1 MNVIPKEN
9 ALPLISVIIPAYNA
23 AETLEKACE
32 SVLTQDYGNV
42 ELVVVNDGSKDNT
55 AMLLENLCQKWP
67 GLRAVNQAN
76 GGVCRAR
83 NAGLECARGEYVA
96 FLDADDEML
105 PGSLTMLFGLLQQ
118 HGCDIAAGNFLRQ
131 YPGKEEAPRAYRYGA
146 PLFCWKD
153 TQALENT
160 LKDHPATY
168 TVWGKLYRREAIGQ
182 TRFVEGRKIHEDS
195 FFIFEL
201 YRKQPGVMVTEEP
214 VTRHYM
220 TPHSASRTAF
230 SDKFLDMLYF
240 AQCKCDIIEKEFPQY
255 RDLGRNVLIKASLA
269 LLNVLCSAKD
279 GSYKATEQQCL
290 QIVHSNAK
298 YFIPAIPRDVRLF
311 RIVRLRL
318 YWLYKLVY
326 RIYRKIR

>member
-1 MNVIPKEN
+1 MTVKAN
-9 ALPLISVIIPAYNA
+9 LPLISVIIPAYNA
-23 AETLEKACE
+23 AATLEAACE

-55 AMLLENLCQKWP
+55 AELLEQLSRRWP
-67 GLRAVNQAN
+67 GLRAVHQAN

-83 NAGLECARGEYVA
+83 NAGLDCAGGEYVA

-105 PGSLTMLFGLLQQ
+105 PGSLTRLFGLLQQ
-118 HGCDIAAGNFLRQ
+118 HSCDIAAGNFLRQ
-131 YPGKEEAPRAYRYGA
+131 YPGREDAPRAYRYGG
-146 PLFCWKD
+146 PLLTWKGK
-153 TQALENT
+153 QALENT

-168 TVWGKLYRREAIGQ
+168 TVWGKLYRRDAIGQ
-182 TRFVEGRKIHEDS
+182 TRFREGRKIHEDS

-201 YRKQPGVMVTEEP
+201 YCKQPGVVITEEP

-220 TPHSASRTAF
+220 TPHSASRTGF

-240 AQCKCDIIEKEFPQY
+240 AQCKCEILEKEYPEF
-255 RDLGRNVLIKASLA
+255 RDLGRNVVVKASLA
-269 LLNVLCSAKD
+269 LLNMLCLTNDPK
-279 GSYKATEQQCL
+279 YRETERQCL
-290 QIVHSNAK
+290 HNVHTNAK

-318 YWLYKLVY
+318 YGLYKLVY
-326 RIYRKIR
+326 RTYRKFR

>member
-1 MNVIPKEN
+1 MHITTTDHI
-9 ALPLISVIIPAYNA
+9 LPLISVIIPAYNA
-23 AETLEKACE
+23 ASTLEAACE

-42 ELVVVNDGSKDNT
+42 ELVVVNDGSTDDT
-55 AMLLENLCQKWP
+55 EALLESLQQRWP
-67 GLRAVNQAN
+67 KLRGVTQPN

-83 NAGLECARGEYVA
+83 NAGLDCAGGEYVA

-105 PGSLTMLFGLLQQ
+105 PGSLSLLYGLLQQ
-118 HGCDIAAGNFLRQ
+118 QECDIAAGNFLRQ
-131 YPGKEEAPRAYRYGA
+131 YPGRGDAPRAYRYGA
-146 PLFCWKD
+146 PLLTWKG

-182 TRFVEGRKIHEDS
+182 TRFVVGRKIHEDS

-201 YRKQPGVMVTEEP
+201 YRKQPGVVVTEEP

-220 TPHSASRTAF
+220 TPQSASRTGF

-240 AQCKCDIIEKEFPQY
+240 AQCKCDILEKEYPQY
-255 RDLGRNVLIKASLA
+255 RDLGRNVLVKASLA
-269 LLNVLCSAKD
+269 LLNMLCLATD
-279 GSYKATEQQCL
+279 PRYKQTERQCL
-290 QIVHSNAK
+290 RNVHTNAK

-318 YWLYKLVY
+318 YGLYKLVY
-326 RIYRKIR
+326 RTYRKLR